1 MADRPGVYPPRNMTH
16 VLLAVVMVLLFSVRL
31 TQEGINPSQATTPP
45 REPKRVRSA
54 DREVVLEYSADRKIS
69 LLEYSADRRISSN
82 KQEVSYAELGARLRE
97 IYRVRTD
104 KTMWLLGAGTLR
116 YGEISDVIDTAKA
129 AGVERVGVITPEMRK
144 RQEMRKR

>member
-1 MADRPGVYPPRNMTH
+1 MTH
-16 VLLAVVMVLLFSVRL
+16 VLLAVVMVLVFSVRL
-31 TQEGINPSQATTPP
+31 TQEGINPSLATLP
-45 REPKRVRSA
+45 REPKRARSA

-69 LLEYSADRRISSN
+69 LLEYSADRRISPN

-97 IYRVRTD
+97 IYRLRTD

-116 YGEISDVIDTAKA
+116 YGEIADVIDTAKA